1 MCPRIIACTAAAV
14 CLFGS
19 PMCLAQNVFFQDDF
33 DGGLSNKWQAV
44 GLKKEDYRIRD
55 GRLEL
60 RVQPGKLSRDTPML
74 KVVLPI
80 TSSDTV
86 IASVEVTI
94 LDEFTE
100 PEEFAGLFFTDER
113 GMHFGGQKQ
122 LIRSRLVFSPG
133 KYDFI
138 GKPGEEGDPAKYAV
152 KYWPADKD
160 AGPLRIILRE
170 HYAFFQVGP
179 SSEGKYLNLFQSAIG
194 ENQKERG
201 FSLVAAGGPDDA
213 VHWVRF
219 DNFRVS
225 K

>member
-1 MCPRIIACTAAAV
+1 MCARMTTCMAMAV
-14 CLFGS
+14 GLFWS
-19 PMCLAQNVFFQDDF
+19 PVGLAEDVLFRDDF
-33 DGGLSNKWQAV
+33 DDGLSSKWQAV
-44 GLKKEDYRIRD
+44 GLRKEDYRIRE
-55 GRLEL
+55 GGLEL
-60 RVQPGKLSRDTPML
+60 RVQPGKLRRDTPML

-100 PEEFAGLFFTDER
+100 PEEFVGLFFTDER
-113 GMHFGGQKQ
+113 GMDFGGQKQ
-122 LIRSRLVFSPG
+122 LIRGRLVFSPG

-152 KYWPADKD
+152 KYWPADND
-160 AGPLRIILRE
+160 AGPLRIIVRE
-170 HYAFFQVGP
+170 HYAHFQVGP

-201 FSLVAAGGPDDA
+201 FSLVAAGGPSDA

-219 DNFRVS
+219 DTFRVTR
-225 K
+225 